1 VIACVPREGQGVDFL
16 KVGESVTIRVE
27 VGDRP
32 KSSRIAAA
40 GFIGAAVRVQARNA
54 AGMAQ
59 AARIQA
65 GIRDLRVFRDR

>member
-1 VIACVPREGQGVDFL
+1 VIACVPRELQGSDFL

-40 GFIGAAVRVQARNA
+40 GFIGTAVRIQARNA
-54 AGMAQ
+54 AGVAQ
-59 AARIQA
+59 GA
-65 GIRDLRVFRDR
+65 GIDAGTYHLRVFSFR